1 MSYNHNLER
10 TLAIIGSPS
19 VGKSALS
26 QVFVTRTFPTEYYP
40 TIEKSNFHISLYI
53 KNINKINFFCLSLSI
68 RKF

>member
-26 QVFVTRTFPTEYYP
+26 QVFVTRTFPNEYYP
-40 TIEKSNFHISLYI
+40 TIEKSNCYI
-53 KNINKINFFCLSLSI
+53 
-68 RKF
+68 